1 MNLNERVS
9 CSGRLLPHNSENPSK
24 IVLSNERLALDDDI
38 TSSLHRIHRNSKTSR
53 SLVNLEI
60 VERERDRGSSTL
72 HFLPS
77 LFKNPCVQAI
87 IIGVKRGQYRNK
99 RPLLPLPT
107 LGFQTHISVRIHG
120 SHILTCSPILCLHH
134 SLPHTFSSLSVH
146 LLSYSE
152 IATRHPALR
161 CSRSFWYTVQI
172 LVSKSSLIW
181 QLSIIMLSAAPSIVF
196 RVYQFGRGCEQ
207 WKNGSQKSWYM
218 VERILLIKTMRV
230 FFYFCRL
237 FSVHFHSVTSGRLT
251 VEVGLIL
258 SRQCFFFPTRNNNW
272 NMTWLLLYFVL
283 IYY

>member
-1 MNLNERVS
+1 MD
-9 CSGRLLPHNSENPSK
+9 P
-24 IVLSNERLALDDDI
+24 
-38 TSSLHRIHRNSKTSR
+38 
-53 SLVNLEI
+53 
-60 VERERDRGSSTL
+60 
-72 HFLPS
+72 F
-77 LFKNPCVQAI
+77 FKNPCVREI

-120 SHILTCSPILCLHH
+120 SHILTCPPILCLH
-134 SLPHTFSSLSVH
+134 SLPHTFSSLSIH

-161 CSRSFWYTVQI
+161 CSRSFRYTVQI

-207 WKNGSQKSWYM
+207 WKNGSQKSWYT

-230 FFYFCRL
+230 FFL
-237 FSVHFHSVTSGRLT
+237 FLSTIFRTFSLGNFRTTNRRGWTYPISSV
-251 VEVGLIL
+251 
-258 SRQCFFFPTRNNNW
+258 FFFFSDTK
-272 NMTWLLLYFVL
+272 
-283 IYY
+283 